1 MLKVVFFG
9 TPDFAVASLDILYK
23 NNIDIKAV
31 VTAPDKP
38 SGRGMQAQMSD
49 VKKYAL
55 THNIPLL
62 QPQKLKDNVFISQLK
77 NIEADIFIVVAFR
90 MLPEIIWNM
99 PPMGTINVHGSLLP
113 KYRGAAPIHWAII
126 HGEKETGVTTF
137 KLKHEIDTGNILLQK
152 KIVIN
157 EDDNL
162 GTMYDKMKYL
172 GAEVLLETLQGM
184 ANHTIIEKAQILTD
198 NIKSAPKIDAT
209 ICKINWDIDVVNIHN
224 LIRGLSPVPCAFTF
238 IHGKKI
244 KIYQATYVLENHT
257 VQRGTILCNGKNELK
272 IAAANGWLIVKILQ
286 MEGKKK
292 MGIVDFL
299 NGYKVENY
307 TQTD

>member
-9 TPDFAVASLDILYK
+9 TPDFAVASLDILCK
-23 NNIDIKAV
+23 SNIEIKAV
-31 VTAPDKP
+31 ITAPDKP
-38 SGRGMQAQMSD
+38 GGRGMQAQISD

-55 THNIPLL
+55 AHNLPLL
-62 QPQKLKDNVFISQLK
+62 QPQKLKDEAFVAQLK
-77 NIEADIFIVVAFR
+77 NLNADIFIVVAFR

-113 KYRGAAPIHWAII
+113 QYRGAAPIQWAII

-152 KIVIN
+152 KLTIDA
-157 EDDNL
+157 EDNL
-162 GTMYDKMKYL
+162 GTLYEKMKYL
-172 GAEVLLETLQGM
+172 GAEALLETLQGL
-184 ANHTIIEKAQILTD
+184 ANNSIKEQPQILT
-198 NIKSAPKIDAT
+198 NEVKTAPKIDT
-209 ICKINWDIDVVNIHN
+209 NICKINWNSDVVYIHN

-244 KIYQATYVLENHT
+244 KIYQATYELENNK
-257 VQRGTILCNGKNELK
+257 VQKGIIYCNGKNELK
-272 IAAANGWLIVKILQ
+272 IAAANGWLVVKTLQ

-292 MGIVDFL
+292 MEITDFL
-299 NGYKVENY
+299 NGYKIENY
-307 TQTD
+307 THTD